1 MCAILDNSARDKVF
15 RDKPSPANRE
25 FLKWIEAGRG
35 RLVIGGEVT
44 RELSKKEKVRKWL
57 GEAEMLG
64 IVKVIDDKIVD
75 AKTAELKRA
84 NQRQRANKMG
94 NKYNSDDPH
103 VLALAL
109 ESGAR
114 LLHAKDDDLEED
126 FLTRNLIAPGRGVIY
141 PKGGVKGG
149 HRRWLIKHGGLCRQ

>member
-1 MCAILDNSARDKVF
+1 MCAILDNSVRDKVF
-15 RDKPSPANRE
+15 RDEPSPANRD

-64 IVKVIDDKIVD
+64 IVKVMDDKIVD
-75 AKTAELKRA
+75 AKTADLK
-84 NQRQRANKMG
+84 NNKRCQ
-94 NKYNSDDPH
+94 SDDEH
-103 VLALAL
+103 VIALAL

-126 FLTRNLIAPGRGVIY
+126 FGNPDLINNPSGKLY
-141 PKGGVKGG
+141 PNSRPQGG
-149 HRRWLIKHGGLCRQ
+149 HLQWLINNQDDLCR